1 MNTIELLQ
9 NISLIVIIHI
19 ILIDLLLSA
28 DNAVVIALACRH
40 LDLARRHQ
48 GIVWGTLGAIVIRIA
63 LIAVALSLLSIPG
76 LKIVGGL
83 LLAWVAMR
91 LLQNPTPD
99 RTRSVTGA
107 GGGEGGAAG
116 LAAGTSLFAA
126 IKAIVVA
133 DFVMSLDNVL
143 AIAGAVHVGNVV
155 MTIDQQLTLVVIG
168 LLISVPIIIIGS
180 SLLLKLLDRFPVLV
194 MAGVGLLGWIAG
206 GMVVT
211 DILVLDQFGEVSS
224 LAKLVA
230 QIVGAVAVITIGRY
244 WAGKKPSRSTT
255 SA

>member
-1 MNTIELLQ
+1 MNNIELLQ
-9 NISLIVIIHI
+9 NISLILIIHI

-40 LDLARRHQ
+40 LDPARRRQ
-48 GIVWGTLGAIVIRIA
+48 GIAWGTLVAIVVRIV

-83 LLAWVAMR
+83 LLSWVAMR

-107 GGGEGGAAG
+107 GGGAAVG

-126 IKAIVVA
+126 IKTIVVA

-143 AIAGAVHVGNVV
+143 AISGAVHVGDVIV
-155 MTIDQQLTLVVIG
+155 TIDQQLTLVVIG
-168 LLISVPIIIIGS
+168 LLISVPIIVFGS
-180 SLLLKLLDRFPVLV
+180 SLLVKLLDRFPVLV

-206 GMVVT
+206 GMMVT
-211 DILVLDQFGEVSS
+211 DILVLNQFGEVSS

-230 QIVGAVAVITIGRY
+230 QIIGVVVVITIGRY
-244 WAGKKPSRSTT
+244 WAGKKLSR
-255 SA
+255 

>member
-1 MNTIELLQ
+1 MDTIELLQ
-9 NISLIVIIHI
+9 NVSLIVIIHI

-40 LDLARRHQ
+40 LDPARRQQ
-48 GIVWGTLGAIVIRIA
+48 GIVWGTLGAIVVRIA

-91 LLQNPTPD
+91 LLQNPMPD

-107 GGGEGGAAG
+107 GGVGVGAGGLGGVAAG
-116 LAAGTSLFAA
+116 ASFFAA

-143 AIAGAVHVGNVV
+143 AISGAVHVGDVV

-168 LLISVPIIIIGS
+168 LLISVPIIIFGS
-180 SLLLKLLDRFPVLV
+180 SLLLKLFDRFPVLV
-194 MAGVGLLGWIAG
+194 IAGVGLLGWIAG

-230 QIVGAVAVITIGRY
+230 HIVGAGAVITIGRY
-244 WAGKKPSRSTT
+244 WVGKKLGG
-255 SA
+255 